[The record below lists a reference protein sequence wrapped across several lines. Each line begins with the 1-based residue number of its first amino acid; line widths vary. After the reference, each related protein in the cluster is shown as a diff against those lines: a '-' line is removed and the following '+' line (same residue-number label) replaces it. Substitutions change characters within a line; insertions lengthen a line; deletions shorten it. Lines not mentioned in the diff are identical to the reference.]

1 MLLCRAPVRGTDV
14 TTLQNSCKHM
24 RRDWKMSKLADV
36 TTLQNSCKHMLQRLE
51 LFHLLDVTTLQN
63 SCKHMRFLLFS
74 CFNLAGCNP
83 IHRET
88 GEQSRQV
95 RRRRFGII
103 HPYFV
108 IN

>member
-1 MLLCRAPVRGTDV
+1 MLRPLQAQLLPDV
-14 TTLQNSCKHM
+14 TTLQNLCKYM
-24 RRDWKMSKLADV
+24 VWQQGKAVQADV
-36 TTLQNSCKHMLQRLE
+36 TTLQNLCKYMWRLRG
-51 LFHLLDVTTLQN
+51 LRIPADVTTLQN
-63 SCKHMRFLLFS
+63 LCKYMRFLLFS

-103 HPYFV
+103 RPYFV
-108 IN
+108 IY